1 MTRTPRTSPGQVPVC
16 PGQPGHTSI
25 EVSGVRLS
33 CPGVLVPCSLA
44 DSDDRRP
51 CLACLNLTE
60 SRRCMAAARGALPGA
75 AWDYRPVD
83 WPPRRCPE
91 FFPHPNDPD
100 QRHGRERWPWLMTP
114 SVEVT
119 P

>member
-1 MTRTPRTSPGQVPVC
+1 MNWRTTGAQLAQLAHTHGAEAPSFAPSPVE
-16 PGQPGHTSI
+16 T
-25 EVSGVRLS
+25 
-33 CPGVLVPCSLA
+33 A
-44 DSDDRRP
+44 ARRP

-60 SRRCMAAARGALPGA
+60 SWRCMAAARGALPGA

-100 QRHGRERWPWLMTP
+100 QRHGRERWPWLTTP